1 MISIKKAEA
10 DYIVSTIEELAT
22 VEDCCRENMWS
33 FGNTTS
39 RIPADANCDMSYV
52 RGDFYAV
59 SAKEGEKAEI
69 LTTFAT
75 AVDEF
80 IDLVAT
86 IDEEVAEYIETYE
99 KEFYEDYDYLE
110 PNYGWEIF
118 AVIAGIVLSIAA
130 IVVVVIAIVSGL
142 AEVTAAAVV
151 VVVLIVVGV
160 YLVGAFSSL
169 LFTTLLDEDQE
180 LNFWEKI
187 TAFFVG
193 GITSVVSFGL
203 GAVNAL
209 TQVFTTWGL
218 RALTATVAGISA
230 LVETIVLKLGELEMG
245 EYVTFMEFYKEA
257 QMSMILSALL
267 SFVSVDNVNSFINW
281 LNNIPEELGEKLT
294 KIGLKE
300 FLDEVFKANLLE
312 GGIQKYLQSVFGDLF
327 EAMLDP
333 TSYSTSEDFTGTI
346 EFSGDEFD
354 IGDIDI
360 SNIDMGDITISDSF
374 DMNLDTDINVD
385 VDVDVDVELD
395 FDFDLDLE
403 FNYDFEH
410 AVNVAFG

>member
-1 MISIKKAEA
+1 MISIEKAKA

-22 VEDCCRENMWS
+22 VEDSCRENMWS
-33 FGNTTS
+33 FGNMTS

-59 SAKEGEKAEI
+59 SVKEGEKAEI

-130 IVVVVIAIVSGL
+130 IVLVVIAIVSGL
-142 AEVTAAAVV
+142 AEVTAAAVI
-151 VVVLIVVGV
+151 VVVLMVVGV

-169 LFTTLLDEDQE
+169 ILTTLLDEDQE

-193 GITSVVSFGL
+193 GITSAVSFGL

-209 TQVFTTWGL
+209 AQVFTTWGL
-218 RALTATVAGISA
+218 RALTATVAATSA

-245 EYVTFMEFYKEA
+245 EYVTFMEFFKEA
-257 QMSMILSALL
+257 QLSMILSALL
-267 SFVSVDNVNSFINW
+267 SFVSVDNMNAYINW
-281 LNNIPEELGEKLT
+281 LDDIPEELGPKLA
-294 KIGLKE
+294 KIGMKE

-327 EAMLDP
+327 EVMLDP
-333 TSYSTSEDFTGTI
+333 NSYSMSEDFTGAI

-354 IGDIDI
+354 IGDINI
-360 SNIDMGDITISDSF
+360 SNIDVGDITISDSF
-374 DMNLDTDINVD
+374 NMNLDTDLNID